1 MKKALVILFD
11 KVEEVEAIA
20 PVDILRRARIDVTTA
35 ALGESQEII
44 GRSGIS
50 IDADELFEDAAAKC
64 FDAVILPGGPGV
76 YDILEM
82 HPQDAEPLKNLIKK
96 HIEDNK
102 IVAAIC
108 AAPLVLEEMR
118 LLNGKNCTAH
128 DSVAGKIANVQV
140 SRNVVRDGNLITSRG
155 AGTAIEF
162 ALEILSALTD
172 AQTSADIAKSICFN
186 K

>member
-1 MKKALVILFD
+1 M
-11 KVEEVEAIA
+11 
-20 PVDILRRARIDVTTA
+20 
-35 ALGESQEII
+35 
-44 GRSGIS
+44 
-50 IDADELFEDAAAKC
+50 
-64 FDAVILPGGPGV
+64 
-76 YDILEM
+76 
-82 HPQDAEPLKNLIKK
+82 
-96 HIEDNK
+96 
-102 IVAAIC
+102 AAIC